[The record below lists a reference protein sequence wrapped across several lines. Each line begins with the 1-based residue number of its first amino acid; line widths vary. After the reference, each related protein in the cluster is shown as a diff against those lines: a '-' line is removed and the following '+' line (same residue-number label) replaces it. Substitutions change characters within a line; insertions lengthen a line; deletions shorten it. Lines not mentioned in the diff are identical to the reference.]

1 MFPDHKLIFNAVT
14 IKKNKKTTTKNCV
27 AYSLY
32 TDLQK
37 FPEIFLGKSHDLTD
51 SIYMRDF
58 AYIYIYTYIKKHQ
71 YLNLSFHCR
80 QKLPSVAFNNLIP
93 KVLYI
98 YFCPD

>member
-58 AYIYIYTYIKKHQ
+58 AYTFIHLCMYIYIYIYTHIHKKTPVPE
-71 YLNLSFHCR
+71 SFIS
-80 QKLPSVAFNNLIP
+80 L
-93 KVLYI
+93 
-98 YFCPD
+98 